1 MIYVNEKDLVVPGE
15 LLAEDD
21 YYSGRG
27 TFEDD
32 GKICSKLLGLV
43 SLRNKKISVIP
54 LKSKYLPKKGD
65 VVIGKIDDVRFS
77 MWGVDINSPYSGIL
91 PASEV
96 FGRDKKE
103 LSRVFDIG
111 DVLFLRIVDVDE
123 VKKVKL
129 GLKGRGMGKFRGG
142 VIVDIAP
149 TKVPR
154 LIGKKGSMI
163 NMIKDKTGCKIVVGQ
178 NGLVWVKGN
187 EDMEQIVKNIIKLI
201 EKEAHTSG
209 LTDRIK
215 NKLCLLIDGEL
226 PEEETEVLEEKE
238 EIVEDSFEDGLKKPE
253 IQDFRDE
260 VEKEIAEELALEDS
274 EDEELDYDDSEDE
287 FDDDSDEFDDDEY
300 GEEDEDF
307 ADDDSDEFDDEDEE
321 FDDDSDEFGDED
333 LDDEELDYDDSEDDS
348 EDELD
353 DEEFVGIEEL
363 EESVESE
370 EFMEDAEETSDFIE
384 EEIIELDEEDSEE
397 DSEVFNEADDEEEF
411 DVIDDVEQESEVIED
426 EAEVIDDVEDE
437 SEVIEDESEV
447 IDDVE
452 EEASEDISDDELEE
466 VINEAIS
473 EDEASEEVINE
484 AISEDEAS
492 EEESQEESESEDK
505 EEDEEKKEE
514 KSKKPKFLDTFE
526 YINEQ
531 KKKNKSSFDLS
542 RADNSNSPTLNISQR
557 RGI

>member
-21 YYSGRG
+21 YYPGRG

-96 FGRDKKE
+96 FGREKKE

-129 GLKGRGMGKFRGG
+129 GLKGRGMGKFKGG

-201 EKEAHTSG
+201 EREAHTSG

-226 PEEETEVLEEKE
+226 PPEEE
-238 EIVEDSFEDGLKKPE
+238 
-253 IQDFRDE
+253 E
-260 VEKEIAEELALEDS
+260 VEE
-274 EDEELDYDDSEDE
+274 
-287 FDDDSDEFDDDEY
+287 
-300 GEEDEDF
+300 
-307 ADDDSDEFDDEDEE
+307 
-321 FDDDSDEFGDED
+321 
-333 LDDEELDYDDSEDDS
+333 
-348 EDELD
+348 
-353 DEEFVGIEEL
+353 
-363 EESVESE
+363 
-370 EFMEDAEETSDFIE
+370 
-384 EEIIELDEEDSEE
+384 
-397 DSEVFNEADDEEEF
+397 
-411 DVIDDVEQESEVIED
+411 VEQE
-426 EAEVIDDVEDE
+426 EAE
-437 SEVIEDESEV
+437 
-447 IDDVE
+447 
-452 EEASEDISDDELEE
+452 
-466 VINEAIS
+466 
-473 EDEASEEVINE
+473 
-484 AISEDEAS
+484 
-492 EEESQEESESEDK
+492 
-505 EEDEEKKEE
+505 EEDAFEKV
-514 KSKKPKFLDTFE
+514 
-526 YINEQ
+526 
-531 KKKNKSSFDLS
+531 
-542 RADNSNSPTLNISQR
+542 
-557 RGI
+557 

>member
-21 YYSGRG
+21 YYPGRG

-96 FGRDKKE
+96 FGREKKE

-129 GLKGRGMGKFRGG
+129 GLKGRGMGKFKGG

-226 PEEETEVLEEKE
+226 PPEEEEAEEVEE
-238 EIVEDSFEDGLKKPE
+238 EIEEDAFEEGLKKPE
-253 IQDFRDE
+253 LQDFRDE
-260 VEKEIAEELALEDS
+260 VEKELAEEGFLDEDSEEDLDDEDSEEDDFEDDVEDFNDETEDYEDIDEEDLDEDEDS
-274 EDEELDYDDSEDE
+274 EDEEDDDLETSEEEIEDFEDDISDEELEDVISEAISEDEDEIVEESEEDVEEDSEDDE
-287 FDDDSDEFDDDEY
+287 DLEDSEEEAAEESEDEEDVEEDSE
-300 GEEDEDF
+300 ESPEVEAAEESEDEDN
-307 ADDDSDEFDDEDEE
+307 E
-321 FDDDSDEFGDED
+321 
-333 LDDEELDYDDSEDDS
+333 DDSEDDS
-348 EDELD
+348 KD
-353 DEEFVGIEEL
+353 
-363 EESVESE
+363 
-370 EFMEDAEETSDFIE
+370 
-384 EEIIELDEEDSEE
+384 
-397 DSEVFNEADDEEEF
+397 
-411 DVIDDVEQESEVIED
+411 
-426 EAEVIDDVEDE
+426 
-437 SEVIEDESEV
+437 
-447 IDDVE
+447 
-452 EEASEDISDDELEE
+452 
-466 VINEAIS
+466 
-473 EDEASEEVINE
+473 
-484 AISEDEAS
+484 
-492 EEESQEESESEDK
+492 
-505 EEDEEKKEE
+505 E
-514 KSKKPKFLDTFE
+514 KSKKPNFMDTYE

-531 KKKNKSSFDLS
+531 KKNNKSSFDLS
-542 RADNSNSPTLNISQR
+542 RADNSKSPTLNISQG

>member
-21 YYSGRG
+21 YYPGRG

-96 FGRDKKE
+96 FGREKKE

-129 GLKGRGMGKFRGG
+129 GLKGRGMGKFKGG

-201 EKEAHTSG
+201 EREAHTSG

-226 PEEETEVLEEKE
+226 PPEEEEVE
-238 EIVEDSFEDGLKKPE
+238 EIVEEEAEEEDAFEEGLKKPE
-253 IQDFRDE
+253 LQDFRDE
-260 VEKEIAEELALEDS
+260 VEKELAEEGFLDEDSEEDFDDEDSEEDEFEDDVEDFNDETEDYEDIDEEDLDDEDS
-274 EDEELDYDDSEDE
+274 EDEDE
-287 FDDDSDEFDDDEY
+287 
-300 GEEDEDF
+300 
-307 ADDDSDEFDDEDEE
+307 
-321 FDDDSDEFGDED
+321 ED
-333 LDDEELDYDDSEDDS
+333 LDDEDSEEEIEDFEDDIS
-348 EDELD
+348 D
-353 DEEFVGIEEL
+353 EEL
-363 EESVESE
+363 E
-370 EFMEDAEETSDFIE
+370 
-384 EEIIELDEEDSEE
+384 
-397 DSEVFNEADDEEEF
+397 
-411 DVIDDVEQESEVIED
+411 DVI
-426 EAEVIDDVEDE
+426 
-437 SEVIEDESEV
+437 
-447 IDDVE
+447 
-452 EEASEDISDDELEE
+452 SD
-466 VINEAIS
+466 AIS
-473 EDEASEEVINE
+473 EDEEDVEEDSEDLEDSEEEISEEE
-484 AISEDEAS
+484 AVEEDSEDEDAV
-492 EEESQEESESEDK
+492 
-505 EEDEEKKEE
+505 EDEEAPEEEVEEVASQEDSEDDEKEE
-514 KSKKPKFLDTFE
+514 KSKKPNFMDTYEF
-526 YINEQ
+526 INEQ
-531 KKKNKSSFDLS
+531 KKNNKSSFDLS
-542 RADNSNSPTLNISQR
+542 RADNSKSPTLNISQG

>member
-21 YYSGRG
+21 YYPGRA

-96 FGRDKKE
+96 FGREKKE
-103 LSRVFDIG
+103 LSRVFDVG

-201 EKEAHTSG
+201 EREAHTSG

-226 PEEETEVLEEKE
+226 PEEETEAEEEVIE
-238 EIVEDSFEDGLKKPE
+238 ESFEEGLKKPE
-253 IQDFRDE
+253 IQDFREE
-260 VEKEIAEELALEDS
+260 VEKEIAEELALEESEHETEDES
-274 EDEELDYDDSEDE
+274 EDD
-287 FDDDSDEFDDDEY
+287 
-300 GEEDEDF
+300 
-307 ADDDSDEFDDEDEE
+307 FDDEDD
-321 FDDDSDEFGDED
+321 FA
-333 LDDEELDYDDSEDDS
+333 DSEDDS
-348 EDELD
+348 EDDFD
-353 DEEFVGIEEL
+353 DEDSQEEFIEIEDL
-363 EESVESE
+363 EETVESE
-370 EFMEDAEETSDFIE
+370 EYLDEVEDEESDFVEDEESDFVE
-384 EEIIELDEEDSEE
+384 EEIIEIEEDSEDESEEIIEDDEEDSE
-397 DSEVFNEADDEEEF
+397 
-411 DVIDDVEQESEVIED
+411 VES
-426 EAEVIDDVEDE
+426 DE
-437 SEVIEDESEV
+437 SA
-447 IDDVE
+447 DVE
-452 EEASEDISDDELEE
+452 EVSDDELED

-473 EDEASEEVINE
+473 DDVSEEV
-484 AISEDEAS
+484 
-492 EEESQEESESEDK
+492 EESQESESEDK
-505 EEDEEKKEE
+505 EDEEEAKEE
-514 KSKKPKFLDTFE
+514 KSKKPRFIDTFE

-531 KKKNKSSFDLS
+531 KKKNRPSFDLS
-542 RADNSNSPTLNISQR
+542 RADNSKSPTLNISQR
-557 RGI
+557 RGL

>member
-21 YYSGRG
+21 YYPGRG

-96 FGRDKKE
+96 FGREKKE

-129 GLKGRGMGKFRGG
+129 GLKGRGMGKFKGG

-201 EKEAHTSG
+201 EREAHTSG

-226 PEEETEVLEEKE
+226 PPEEEEVE
-238 EIVEDSFEDGLKKPE
+238 EIVEEEAEEEDAFEEGLKKPE
-253 IQDFRDE
+253 LQDFRDE
-260 VEKEIAEELALEDS
+260 VEKELAEEGFLDEDSEEDEDDEDS
-274 EDEELDYDDSEDE
+274 EDEE
-287 FDDDSDEFDDDEY
+287 F
-300 GEEDEDF
+300 EEDLEDF
-307 ADDDSDEFDDEDEE
+307 NDETEDYEDIDE
-321 FDDDSDEFGDED
+321 ED
-333 LDDEELDYDDSEDDS
+333 LDDEDSEDD
-348 EDELD
+348 EDLD
-353 DEEFVGIEEL
+353 
-363 EESVESE
+363 
-370 EFMEDAEETSDFIE
+370 
-384 EEIIELDEEDSEE
+384 EDSEE
-397 DSEVFNEADDEEEF
+397 DIEEF
-411 DVIDDVEQESEVIED
+411 ED
-426 EAEVIDDVEDE
+426 
-437 SEVIEDESEV
+437 
-447 IDDVE
+447 
-452 EEASEDISDDELEE
+452 DISDEELED
-466 VINEAIS
+466 VISEAIS
-473 EDEASEEVINE
+473 EDEDEDEIVEE
-484 AISEDEAS
+484 SEDEEDVEDSEDDEDLEDS
-492 EEESQEESESEDK
+492 EEEAVEESED
-505 EEDEEKKEE
+505 EEDVEEDSEE
-514 KSKKPKFLDTFE
+514 
-526 YINEQ
+526 
-531 KKKNKSSFDLS
+531 
-542 RADNSNSPTLNISQR
+542 SPEEEAAEES
-557 RGI
+557 